1 MTTAFLFSKKIAGI
15 LALTTLIIEGTIH
28 QTIAQT
34 YQPSPIEQ
42 PVTHPVLPKINRP
55 LSPLERRLLRESL
68 DKMNAEALIKLNT
81 GNESAAFNIW
91 YKELALRR
99 YLGQEEEIPALGR
112 VGAIAWNRDRT
123 DDVRSFTQRINTL
136 QQDTATKGKLTPE
149 TLPIYA
155 QAYQE
160 LHSLDDSL
168 NIYEKMLANA
178 RASGDK
184 LAQEELLNK
193 IGELH
198 LSRFDYPKAAPIYE
212 ELLDIVQARSD
223 SLKEGV
229 YLQKLAEI
237 YREMLQPANSVKY
250 KEELVNNY
258 LKNQKVQELPTLK
271 ISIGQDYEALKQ
283 LEKASQ
289 SYQEAYSL
297 AWSLL
302 QFGTAGDALSRLG
315 KLYENSQQYDLA
327 LQIYQELIKV
337 QQRGYDYYGLM
348 VTYDRIGEIHLI
360 QKNQPQALN
369 SFQKGLELAKAISY
383 KEEYFTNK
391 IVQVNSQINPPQTP
405 TPQPSP

>member
-1 MTTAFLFSKKIAGI
+1 MKSFFI
-15 LALTTLIIEGTIH
+15 LALTTLLIEGTIY
-28 QTIAQT
+28 QASAQN
-34 YQPSPIEQ
+34 QPSPIEQ
-42 PVTHPVLPKINRP
+42 PVTHPILPKINRP
-55 LSPLERRLLRESL
+55 LSPLERRILRESL
-68 DKMNAEALIKLNT
+68 DQMNVEAQAQLNA
-81 GNESAAFNIW
+81 GNEPEAFNIW

-99 YLGQEEEIPALGR
+99 YLGPNEEIPALGR
-112 VGAIAWNRDRT
+112 VGAIAWNKDRT
-123 DDVRSFTQRINTL
+123 DDVRSFTERINTL
-136 QQDTATKGKLTPE
+136 QLDTETKGQLTPE

-168 NIYEKMLANA
+168 DIYQKMLANA
-178 RASGDK
+178 RQSGD
-184 LAQEELLNK
+184 QVVVEELLNK

-198 LSRFDYPKAAPIYE
+198 LSRFDYPNAAPVYE

-237 YREMLQPANSVKY
+237 YREMLQPGNSLKY
-250 KEELVNNY
+250 KEELVENY
-258 LKNQKVQELPTLK
+258 LKNQRVQELPNLK
-271 ISIGQDYEALKQ
+271 ISIGEDYEALKQ
-283 LEKASQ
+283 PERASQ

-302 QFGTAGDALSRLG
+302 QFGTAGEALNKLA

-348 VTYDRIGEIHLI
+348 GTYDQMGEIYLI
-360 QKNQPQALN
+360 QKNLPLALD
-369 SFQKGLELAKAISY
+369 SFQKGLELARAISY
-383 KEEYFTNK
+383 KEEYFSNK
-391 IVQVNSQINPPQTP
+391 IAQVNQQINLPK
-405 TPQPSP
+405 

>member
-1 MTTAFLFSKKIAGI
+1 MKNSFIFSQKLGWI
-15 LALTTLIIEGTIH
+15 LALTTLMIEGTIYP
-28 QTIAQT
+28 ILAQN
-34 YQPSPIEQ
+34 QPAPIDQ
-42 PVTHPVLPKINRP
+42 PVTHPILPKINRP
-55 LSPLERRLLRESL
+55 LSPLERRILRESL
-68 DKMNAEALIKLNT
+68 DQMNAEALTKYNA
-81 GNESAAFNIW
+81 GNEPEAFNIW

-99 YLGQEEEIPALGR
+99 YLGPEEEIPALGR

-123 DDVRSFTQRINTL
+123 DDVRSFTERINTL
-136 QQDTATKGKLTPE
+136 QQNTEAKGQLTPE

-168 NIYEKMLANA
+168 VIYQKMLANA

-184 LAQEELLNK
+184 AAEEDLLNK

-198 LSRFDYPKAAPIYE
+198 LSRFDYAKAAPVYE
-212 ELLDIVQARSD
+212 ELLDMAQARTD
-223 SLKEGV
+223 ALKEGV

-250 KEELVNNY
+250 KEELVENY
-258 LKNQKVQELPTLK
+258 LKNQKVQDLPSLK
-271 ISIGQDYEALKQ
+271 ISIGIDYEALNQ
-283 LEKASQ
+283 SEKASR

-302 QFGTAGDALSRLG
+302 QFGTAGEALSRLG

-348 VTYDRIGEIHLI
+348 GTYERMGDIYLL

-369 SFQKGLELAKAISY
+369 SYQKALELAKAISY
-383 KEEYFTNK
+383 REDYFTNK
-391 IVQVNSQINPPQTP
+391 VVQVNQQINPPKPP
-405 TPQPSP
+405 TPSTPK

>member
-1 MTTAFLFSKKIAGI
+1 MKSFFI
-15 LALTTLIIEGTIH
+15 LALTTLIIEGTMYK
-28 QTIAQT
+28 TLAQN
-34 YQPSPIEQ
+34 QPSPIEQ
-42 PVTHPVLPKINRP
+42 PVTHPILPKINRP
-55 LSPLERRLLRESL
+55 LSLLERRVLRESL
-68 DKMNAEALIKLNT
+68 EQMNVEAQAQLNA
-81 GNESAAFNIW
+81 GNEPEAFNIW

-99 YLGQEEEIPALGR
+99 YLGPNEEIPALGR

-123 DDVRSFTQRINTL
+123 DDVRSFTERINTL
-136 QQDTATKGKLTPE
+136 QLETETKGQLTPE

-168 NIYEKMLANA
+168 NIYQKMLASA
-178 RASGDK
+178 RQSGEQV
-184 LAQEELLNK
+184 AVEELLNK

-198 LSRFDYPKAAPIYE
+198 LSRFDYPNAAPVYE

-237 YREMLQPANSVKY
+237 YREMLQPANSLKY
-250 KEELVNNY
+250 KEELVENY
-258 LKNQKVQELPTLK
+258 LKNQRVQELPNLK
-271 ISIGQDYEALKQ
+271 ISIGSDYEALNQ

-302 QFGTAGDALSRLG
+302 QFGTAGEALNKLT

-348 VTYDRIGEIHLI
+348 GTYDQMGEIYLR
-360 QKNQPQALN
+360 QKNLPLALD
-369 SFQKGLELAKAISY
+369 SFQKGLELARAISY
-383 KEEYFTNK
+383 KEEYFSNK
-391 IVQVNSQINPPQTP
+391 IVQVNQQLNSPKQPTPSPPQ
-405 TPQPSP
+405 

>member
-1 MTTAFLFSKKIAGI
+1 M
-15 LALTTLIIEGTIH
+15 LALLLILEGTINK
-28 QTIAQT
+28 TIAQS
-34 YQPSPIEQ
+34 YPASPIDQ

-68 DKMNAEALIKLNT
+68 DQMNAEAQAQLNA
-81 GNESAAFNIW
+81 GNEPEAFNIW

-99 YLGQEEEIPALGR
+99 YLGIEEEIPALGR

-136 QQDTATKGKLTPE
+136 QVDTETKGQLTPE

-168 NIYEKMLANA
+168 DIYQKMLANA
-178 RASGDK
+178 RQSGDK
-184 LAQEELLNK
+184 VAEEELLNK

-198 LSRFDYPKAAPIYE
+198 LSRFEYPKAAPIYE

-223 SLKEGV
+223 SLKEGI

-237 YREMLQPANSVKY
+237 YREILQPANSVKY
-250 KEELVNNY
+250 KEELVTNY
-258 LKNQKVQELPTLK
+258 LKNQQLQELPNLK
-271 ISIGQDYEALKQ
+271 ISIGEDYEALNQ
-283 LEKASQ
+283 PEKASQ

-302 QFGTAGDALSRLG
+302 QFGTAGQALTKLG

-348 VTYDRIGEIHLI
+348 GTYDLIGEIYLI

-369 SFQKGLELAKAISY
+369 SFQKALELAKSISY

-391 IVQVNSQINPPQTP
+391 IVQINSPPTP
-405 TPQPSP
+405 SPQPSP